1 MSLTVYT
8 ADTDHCHNTQQC
20 VLCVASR
27 VVATSRV
34 LPRVLLGMIVR
45 DALFEAAD
53 FFNEGLITRGILH
66 VVAPRGAVSV

>member
-20 VLCVASR
+20 VASR
-27 VVATSRV
+27 VVAKSRV